1 MKIMHGLQYAMDDP
15 WYEVKNEGKH
25 VMKDKEKDTVLKNED
40 MGDTNAEAAVA
51 ENEQKASVWRELLSW
66 VEIVVAAILIS
77 LFLTRVVLIN
87 AEVPSSSMENLI
99 KPDDRLFG
107 NRLAYT
113 FGEPERF
120 DVVIFKYPV
129 DETQNY
135 IKRVIGLPG
144 ETVEIR
150 DAKIYIDGSDEP
162 LVENYLPEEWVVEN
176 DGLTYTVPE
185 DCYFVL
191 GDNRNVSEDARY
203 WAENAYAEDL
213 VDSVEEGESYTFVRK
228 DQILGKAMFTYWP
241 HFKKLSNYVEE

>member
-1 MKIMHGLQYAMDDP
+1 
-15 WYEVKNEGKH
+15 
-25 VMKDKEKDTVLKNED
+25 

-185 DCYFVL
+185 DCYFFC
-191 GDNRNVSEDARY
+191 GDNRGGSWDARY
-203 WAENAYAEDL
+203 WDNPYINKEN
-213 VDSVEEGESYTFVRK
+213 VK
-228 DQILGKAMFTYWP
+228 GKARFIFFP
-241 HFKKLSNYVEE
+241 FNSIGPVK

>member
-1 MKIMHGLQYAMDDP
+1 
-15 WYEVKNEGKH
+15 
-25 VMKDKEKDTVLKNED
+25 MKDKEKDTVLKNED
-40 MGDTNAEAAVA
+40 IGDTNAEAAVA
-51 ENEQKASVWRELLSW
+51 ENEQKTSVWRELLSW

-150 DAKIYIDGSDEP
+150 DAKMYSDGSDEP
-162 LVENYLPEEWVVEN
+162 
-176 DGLTYTVPE
+176 
-185 DCYFVL
+185 
-191 GDNRNVSEDARY
+191 
-203 WAENAYAEDL
+203 
-213 VDSVEEGESYTFVRK
+213 
-228 DQILGKAMFTYWP
+228 
-241 HFKKLSNYVEE
+241 